1 MLRVMKIDL
10 RSTGYKV
17 IGAMPFLYTMKLQ
30 LLYNIYPAYMKI
42 VFAICL
48 FIFSQQVFSRT
59 LIIGTLWGSI
69 IRNDMSGLKPGDT
82 LAIRSGFYEN
92 VGSFSSLT
100 GITIINYQA
109 SLILGELYRW
119 EILNRFLFQDRAGKE
134 KPMELVAA
142 GILIDTIECKLNP
155 SGAAIDHRL
164 TFSFIPTDI
173 EGIHRPMG
181 KSSDIDAREFP
192 A

>member
-1 MLRVMKIDL
+1 
-10 RSTGYKV
+10 
-17 IGAMPFLYTMKLQ
+17 
-30 LLYNIYPAYMKI
+30 
-42 VFAICL
+42 
-48 FIFSQQVFSRT
+48 
-59 LIIGTLWGSI
+59 
-69 IRNDMSGLKPGDT
+69 MSGLKPGDT

-181 KSSDIDAREFP
+181 KSSDIGAREFP
-192 A
+192 GIALIPNPNHGAGPEKWLIFVSAGFLAVIFLLIYWKRDPKKQEKSRYLFQGQPLKPG